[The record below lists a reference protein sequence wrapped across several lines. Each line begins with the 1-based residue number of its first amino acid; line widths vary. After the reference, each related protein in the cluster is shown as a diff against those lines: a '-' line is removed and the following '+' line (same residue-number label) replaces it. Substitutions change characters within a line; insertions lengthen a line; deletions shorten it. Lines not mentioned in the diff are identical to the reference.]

1 MPFIFLNSK
10 VDTKLI
16 RSFSHDPWYNLA
28 LEEALLNQVQERQII
43 LYLWQ
48 NENTVV
54 IGRNQNAWK
63 ECRCKQLEDEGG
75 KLARRLSGGGAV
87 FHDLGNLNFTFIM
100 DKKLYDLERQLVII
114 LQAIKRLGVDA
125 EFSGRNDLVVQG
137 KKFSGNAFYYGTD
150 KMYHHGTLLVN
161 SNLTKLTRYLQV
173 SREKIVSKGIDSV
186 EARVVNLSKL
196 NANITIETMIEC
208 LEESFLNHYG
218 GTWQK
223 AKDYNA
229 PIDIE
234 SLYGK
239 YASWEWRYGESPEF
253 NICYC
258 SRFGWGEIEIR
269 LRVENGYI
277 ASVKVYS
284 DAMEVDLIDSLAEVL
299 ERLPFKK
306 EKILSAVSSI
316 PITRGKE
323 YFTRDLQIWLDTK
336 LE

>member
-1 MPFIFLNSK
+1 M
-10 VDTKLI
+10 
-16 RSFSHDPWYNLA
+16 
-28 LEEALLNQVQERQII
+28 QII

-100 DKKLYDLERQLVII
+100 DEKLYDLERQLIVI
-114 LQAIKRLGVDA
+114 LQAIKKLGVDA

-150 KMYHHGTLLVN
+150 RMYHHGTLLVN

-186 EARVVNLSKL
+186 EARVVNLSKISG
-196 NANITIETMIEC
+196 NITIEAMMES

-258 SRFGWGEIEIR
+258 RRFGWGEIEFR
-269 LRVENGYI
+269 LWVENGYI
-277 ASVKVYS
+277 TSVKVYS
-284 DAMEVDLIDSLAEVL
+284 DAMEVDLINSFAEVL
-299 ERLPFKK
+299 ERLPYKK
-306 EKILSAVSSI
+306 EKILRAVSSI
-316 PITRGKE
+316 PITRGEE
-323 YFTRDLQIWLDTK
+323 YFVRDLQMWLDTK